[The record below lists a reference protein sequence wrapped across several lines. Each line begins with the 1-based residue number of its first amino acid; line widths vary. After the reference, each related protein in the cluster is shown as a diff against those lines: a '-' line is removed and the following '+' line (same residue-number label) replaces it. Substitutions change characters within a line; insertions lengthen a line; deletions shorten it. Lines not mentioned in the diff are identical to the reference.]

1 LEQNIINLKNELNEE
16 MNKNKDLEQSIK
28 MKNININEL
37 NEIIVKKE
45 KKINILEEKLSR
57 FPFELN
63 EEEKLMSIIFTT
75 LDQKFYYSIICKNT
89 DRFNTIENKLYEA
102 FSEYSE
108 TENNFLFNGRKINKV
123 KSLEDNKI
131 NDLII
136 LMQIDKI

>member
-1 LEQNIINLKNELNEE
+1 MEQNIINLKNELNEE

-75 LDQKFYYSIICKNT
+75 LDHKFYYSIICKNT